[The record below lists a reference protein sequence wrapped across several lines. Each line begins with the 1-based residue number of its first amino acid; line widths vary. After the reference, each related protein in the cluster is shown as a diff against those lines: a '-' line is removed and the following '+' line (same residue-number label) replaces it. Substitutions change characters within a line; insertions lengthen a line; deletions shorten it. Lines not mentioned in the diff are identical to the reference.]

1 MNRQNNIIID
11 SIACLIWSALIKWN
25 INVAKSIF
33 TSPDTDLHISQ
44 RIVDYFKKSI
54 KEETEFSKLI

>member
-25 INVAKSIF
+25 IKVAKSIF
-33 TSPDTDLHISQ
+33 TSPDTDQ